1 MFKKFS
7 VYSAICCLFW
17 VIPSLAD
24 QLQPEK
30 VATLVLENGARVQ
43 LNDDFTWEYVFVK
56 SASEVSGQATKSAAL
71 ATEEA
76 VEKPAA
82 GSATELSAPSVS
94 LSSAAIAQADL
105 LKSTAK
111 NGVKVSLLSSQWDAQ
126 DRLGLNFEL
135 VNTGSKNYVQV
146 ALAVSLF
153 ADSGDLLSKQE
164 LKVWQAIFRLPE
176 SYLRKGQTRNSDTIW
191 LEGVDKAQW
200 QKQLLT
206 LKITEMDSR

>member
-43 LNDDFTWEYVFVK
+43 LNDDFTWEYVFVN
-56 SASEVSGQATKSAAL
+56 SASEVSGQATV
-71 ATEEA
+71 EA

-94 LSSAAIAQADL
+94 LSSAAIAQAEL

-146 ALAVSLF
+146 ALAVNLF

-191 LEGVDKAQW
+191 LDGVDKAQW